1 MTYSTRVLALLI
13 CAAFLGLGLLPLLG
27 AAGQASAETI
37 LVSYTVEPY
46 LLLELTTP
54 SIVFPPVAP
63 GEIVEQTVEA
73 VVKANV
79 PWNLRIVGTLTAT
92 TADGS
97 IVDMYSRLSAY
108 SEFGLWEQISGV
120 TSNVVFN
127 HPPTDSSG
135 IQVKIPLRLE
145 GDFNDPPGTYQ
156 TELQLILVPQI

>member
-79 PWNLRIVGTLTAT
+79 PWNLRIVGIQTAST
-92 TADGS
+92 QDGS
-97 IVDMYSRLSAY
+97 IIEIASRLLVKNHLD
-108 SEFGLWEQISGV
+108 FWEQITAV
-120 TSNVVFN
+120 TSNVVLN